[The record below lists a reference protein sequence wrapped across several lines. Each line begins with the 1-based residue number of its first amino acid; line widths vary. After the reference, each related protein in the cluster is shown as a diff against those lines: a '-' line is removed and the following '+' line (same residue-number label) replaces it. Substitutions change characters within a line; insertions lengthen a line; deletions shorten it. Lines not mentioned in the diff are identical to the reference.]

1 MEKTIERRTEQIS
14 ILEKMYQGKL
24 EDAKKEL
31 EQFKAAARD
40 TEKSIQ
46 QEVKL
51 AKEDKA
57 KTVAE
62 LELQISGA
70 NDELN
75 EVREAKNTLLLEKNK
90 LESFTDDQK
99 AIIDRLETE
108 L

>member
-1 MEKTIERRTEQIS
+1 M
-14 ILEKMYQGKL
+14 EKMYQGKL

-31 EQFKAAARD
+31 ENFKSAARD

-46 QEVKL
+46 QEVKM
-51 AKEDKA
+51 AKEEKV
-57 KTVAE
+57 KVVAE
-62 LELQISGA
+62 LEQQIQGA

-75 EVREAKNTLLLEKNK
+75 EVREARDALMLEKNK

-99 AIIDRLETE
+99 ATIERLEIE